1 MKKYDPQKREKYD
14 LTSVFSAGSTV
25 LSGVSRSRRSCSS
38 CTDVNLSYASS
49 ARSSLLSGVSR
60 RTLSPC
66 TATDLYTASSAMS
79 RSLSGASR
87 SEATSCIVGMKL
99 WSDEPSGEHLPDVS
113 LHFRCIS
120 FSSPRHISDSP
131 SAVSSSRSKDAF
143 DGPNVVFRFSNL
155 LQRVLLILPFLAPPR
170 KAYWF
175 GKLDNSF
182 RQGILPPS
190 RIFCGSATEPL
201 SPPFNPV
208 TPPDLLIPQI
218 VRSFH
223 SQPRVRYFP
232 PTGKTIPMLVVVS
245 SVNRRT
251 LCLVSMG
258 LWRERDQTLIE
269 LGQGLGFLNLG
280 LISPDK
286 FIFHMGQLL
295 FSWFLD

>member
-1 MKKYDPQKREKYD
+1 N

-66 TATDLYTASSAMS
+66 TATDLYTASSAMT

-99 WSDEPSGEHLPDVS
+99 WSDEPSGDNLVGVINISDVS
-113 LHFRCIS
+113 LYFRCIS

-131 SAVSSSRSKDAF
+131 SSVSSSRSKDAF
-143 DGPNVVFRFSNL
+143 AGPNVVFGFSNL
-155 LQRVLLILPFLAPPR
+155 LQRVLLILPFFAPPR

-223 SQPRVRYFP
+223 SQPRVRYVP

-245 SVNRRT
+245 PVNRRT

-269 LGQGLGFLNLG
+269 LGQGLDFLNLG

-286 FIFHMGQLL
+286 FIFHM
-295 FSWFLD
+295 